1 MEQEQSEQD
10 DDEEEEGEDGSESEE
25 EPEEPEQEQEDDELG
40 REAARVVNIIPRQQ
54 ILVAAVKLLR
64 EMEPTTPDAS
74 ACNLQ
79 CFATAP
85 PPREFWTDLARKAP
99 MRRAWV
105 GRTTYPDASSRGR
118 KFSGALSLHTAH
130 RIHLS
135 PSWFGRGAQGD
146 PGGDL
151 RLRVREGLQVQRGC
165 AQHSCST
172 EERRIRGPGAGD
184 ACASRA
190 CGQGDG
196 RCNGLR
202 VRSACF
208 AVVSSERLRPTS
220 CCAGGI

>member
-1 MEQEQSEQD
+1 MIKFFGSKISARAHRRLARFAARKTFVEEIDEEDEMEQEQSEQD
-10 DDEEEEGEDGSESEE
+10 DDEEEEEDGSESEE

-99 MRRAWV
+99 MQRAWV

-135 PSWFGRGAQGD
+135 PSSVWQGCSRRSWR
-146 PGGDL
+146 
-151 RLRVREGLQVQRGC
+151 RLAASSSRRSTGSTGLC
-165 AQHSCST
+165 A
-172 EERRIRGPGAGD
+172 AFLFD
-184 ACASRA
+184 
-190 CGQGDG
+190 
-196 RCNGLR
+196 
-202 VRSACF
+202 
-208 AVVSSERLRPTS
+208 
-220 CCAGGI
+220 